1 MDVMMPGKI
10 TSPTIP
16 RPSCMQCQ
24 RGAADYLVC
33 ILSVAALATVTIS
46 CNSNEGRKADCHGW
60 TSLRTPILTQSMASS
75 SMLLHG
81 LEELESHMSSFIAPR
96 IEGVYD
102 PFLRLEWAHHKFRAF
117 QSCLSS
123 NEPCCGLCYMPNAAE
138 TFQSSKTR
146 KSEGPT

>member
-123 NEPCCGLCYMPNAAE
+123 KRTMLRALLHAKC
-138 TFQSSKTR
+138 R
-146 KSEGPT
+146 